1 MLQET
6 ILQQKVERN
15 KLIQIDYQPRCYH
28 EQVEKYLKSNLMK
41 LITGPRRAGKSVF
54 SLLLLR
60 GKRFAYLNFDDDKL
74 LKEFDEEHI
83 MQVLKEVYSD
93 YDYLL
98 LDEPQN
104 LPNWDLWV
112 SKLYRRGYNLVITGS
127 NSNLLSSEMASLLT
141 GRYLSIEILPF
152 SLRETLEYR
161 KSNFNPAL
169 PEDKADF
176 MLQVED
182 YFHYGGYPEI
192 INNRDIT
199 ESYLKTLF
207 DSIIMKDIVRRYK
220 VRKVEELYQFATYM
234 ISIFTSPFTYSSIT
248 EELGLSS
255 KTTVQKFCTYLK
267 NCYLFFYLPRYNHK
281 LKLMQKAPQK
291 VYIVDNGF
299 LSSSAFQISENK
311 GRLLENLVLLEFIR
325 RKYEIG
331 KNLFYY
337 RNQSDKEVDFV
348 VRENNVVRQLVQV
361 CWDMSNPKTQKREIG
376 SLMACAKDFP
386 NGELFVIT
394 WNEQKEITMNE
405 KIIHVIPYYK
415 WCLSYSRN
423 WIR

>member
-104 LPNWDLWV
+104 LSNWDLWV

-348 VRENNVVRQLVQV
+348 VRENNIVRQLVQV

-394 WNEQKEITMNE
+394 WNEQKEITMNA

-423 WIR
+423 

>member
-74 LKEFDEEHI
+74 LKDFDEEHI

-112 SKLYRRGYNLVITGS
+112 SKLYRRGYNLIITGS

-141 GRYLSIEILPF
+141 GRYLSIEVLPF

-169 PEDKADF
+169 PEDKADL

-361 CWDMSNPKTQKREIG
+361 CWDMSNPKTQKREMG

-394 WNEQKEITMNE
+394 WNEQKEITMNA

-415 WCLSYSRN
+415 WCLSYSRD
-423 WIR
+423 

>member
-248 EELGLSS
+248 EELGFSS

-394 WNEQKEITMNE
+394 WNEQKEITMNA

-423 WIR
+423 

>member
-141 GRYLSIEILPF
+141 GRYLSIEVLPF

-234 ISIFTSPFTYSSIT
+234 IGIFTSPFTYSSIT

-394 WNEQKEITMNE
+394 WNEQKEITMNA

-415 WCLSYSRN
+415 WCLSYSRD
-423 WIR
+423 

>member
-6 ILQQKVERN
+6 ILRQKVERN

-394 WNEQKEITMNE
+394 WNEQKEITMNA
-405 KIIHVIPYYK
+405 KIIHVVPYYK

-423 WIR
+423 

>member
-141 GRYLSIEILPF
+141 GRYLSIEVLPF

-394 WNEQKEITMNE
+394 WNEQKEITMNA
-405 KIIHVIPYYK
+405 KIIHVVPYYK

-423 WIR
+423 

>member
-141 GRYLSIEILPF
+141 GRYLSIEVLPF

-415 WCLSYSRN
+415 WCLSYSRD
-423 WIR
+423 

>member
-74 LKEFDEEHI
+74 LKDFDEEHI

-112 SKLYRRGYNLVITGS
+112 SKLYRRGYNLIITGS

-141 GRYLSIEILPF
+141 GRYLSIEVLPF

-376 SLMACAKDFP
+376 SLMACAKDFS

-394 WNEQKEITMNE
+394 WNEQKEITMKE

-423 WIR
+423 

>member
-415 WCLSYSRN
+415 WCLSYS
-423 WIR
+423 IS

>member
-6 ILQQKVERN
+6 ILLQKVERN

-74 LKEFDEEHI
+74 LKDFDEEHI

-112 SKLYRRGYNLVITGS
+112 SKLYRRGYNLIITGS
-127 NSNLLSSEMASLLT
+127 NSNLLSSEMASMLT

-161 KSNFNPAL
+161 KSNFQPAL

-386 NGELFVIT
+386 NGELFVLT

-415 WCLSYSRN
+415 WCLSYSRD
-423 WIR
+423 

>member
-112 SKLYRRGYNLVITGS
+112 SKLYRRGYNLIITGS

-161 KSNFNPAL
+161 KSNFNLAL

-348 VRENNVVRQLVQV
+348 VRGNNVVRQLVQV

-394 WNEQKEITMNE
+394 WNEQKEIIMKG

-415 WCLSYSRN
+415 WCLSYSRD
-423 WIR
+423 

>member
-74 LKEFDEEHI
+74 LKDFDEEHI

-161 KSNFNPAL
+161 KSNFQPAL

-299 LSSSAFQISENK
+299 LSSSALQISENK

-415 WCLSYSRN
+415 WCLSYSRD
-423 WIR
+423 

>member
-141 GRYLSIEILPF
+141 GRYLSIEVLPF

-394 WNEQKEITMNE
+394 WNEQKEITMNA

-415 WCLSYSRN
+415 WCLSYSRD
-423 WIR
+423 

>member
-1 MLQET
+1 
-6 ILQQKVERN
+6 
-15 KLIQIDYQPRCYH
+15 
-28 EQVEKYLKSNLMK
+28 MK

-141 GRYLSIEILPF
+141 GRYLSIEVLPF

-394 WNEQKEITMNE
+394 WNEQKEITMNA

-423 WIR
+423 

>member
-255 KTTVQKFCTYLK
+255 KTTVQKFCTYLR

-394 WNEQKEITMNE
+394 WNEQKEITMNA

-415 WCLSYSRN
+415 WCLSYSRD
-423 WIR
+423 

>member
-15 KLIQIDYQPRCYH
+15 KLIQIDYQPRCDH

-112 SKLYRRGYNLVITGS
+112 SKLYRRGYNLIITGS

-161 KSNFNPAL
+161 KSNFQPAL

-394 WNEQKEITMNE
+394 WNEQKEITMNA

-415 WCLSYSRN
+415 WCLSYSRD
-423 WIR
+423 

>member
-1 MLQET
+1 
-6 ILQQKVERN
+6 
-15 KLIQIDYQPRCYH
+15 
-28 EQVEKYLKSNLMK
+28 MK

-60 GKRFAYLNFDDDKL
+60 GKRFAYLNIDDDKL

-255 KTTVQKFCTYLK
+255 KTTVQKFYTYLK

-415 WCLSYSRN
+415 WCLSYSRD
-423 WIR
+423 